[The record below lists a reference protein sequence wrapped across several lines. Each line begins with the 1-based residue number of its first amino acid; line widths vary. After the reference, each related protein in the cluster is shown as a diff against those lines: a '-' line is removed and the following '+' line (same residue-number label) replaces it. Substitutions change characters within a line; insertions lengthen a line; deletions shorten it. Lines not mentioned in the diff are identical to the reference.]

1 MGKYEKAKFLV
12 LRTARQSWECKIY
25 GKEIKPKEKYYRES
39 LGLIDKGPHITFYA
53 YCLECAPKSGL
64 PIKS

>member
-12 LRTARQSWECKIY
+12 RRKARQGHICKMCN
-25 GKEIKPKEKYYRES
+25 KEIKPKEDYYSET

-53 YCLECAPKSGL
+53 YCLECGPKSGL
-64 PIKS
+64 ETKQ